1 MTAGTQFQ
9 MFDSAHT
16 ALTPPCLGLYES
28 GSAAIQYTKAR
39 LADINILQVK
49 SYVMSTHMHVL
60 ASKIKPAQHV
70 LSELVMSSTSGS
82 GSEAS
87 ISDFDDDGAN
97 ELHHKV
103 GKSSG
108 VVKRPT
114 RSRARSGTA
123 SAKKLAR
130 KTPLCNR
137 LLTTTMHF

>member
-1 MTAGTQFQ
+1 M
-9 MFDSAHT
+9 SAH
-16 ALTPPCLGLYES
+16 
-28 GSAAIQYTKAR
+28 
-39 LADINILQVK
+39 V
-49 SYVMSTHMHVL
+49 HMLV
-60 ASKIKPAQHV
+60 SKIKPAQHV
-70 LSELVMSSTSGS
+70 LSELVMSSTSGSGS

-114 RSRARSGTA
+114 RSRAHSGTA

>member
-1 MTAGTQFQ
+1 M
-9 MFDSAHT
+9 SAH
-16 ALTPPCLGLYES
+16 
-28 GSAAIQYTKAR
+28 
-39 LADINILQVK
+39 V
-49 SYVMSTHMHVL
+49 HMLV
-60 ASKIKPAQHV
+60 SKIKPAQHV
-70 LSELVMSSTSGS
+70 LSELVMSSTSSS
-82 GSEAS
+82 GSE
-87 ISDFDDDGAN
+87 DFDDDGAN